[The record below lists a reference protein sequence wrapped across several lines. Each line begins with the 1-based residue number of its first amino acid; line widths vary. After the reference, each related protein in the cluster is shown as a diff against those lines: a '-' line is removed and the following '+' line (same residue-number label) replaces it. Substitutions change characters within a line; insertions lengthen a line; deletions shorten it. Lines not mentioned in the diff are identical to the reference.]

1 MMTASVVP
9 MSESALTL
17 TSLAFFITYL
27 AMAIGQVPGTRLDRN
42 GAALLGA
49 IACII
54 SGGIAPEA
62 AWEAVDFATIALLYG
77 LMMVASQLGDSGLYA
92 LVGRK
97 TASIEAAPAFVLLL
111 VVLVSGLFSA
121 VLSNIVVVVAL
132 VPLVLGVTLSRG
144 LNPTPF
150 LLGLVF
156 GSNTLPA
163 GVVTGTPQN
172 LIASQALGIS
182 YTGFMKAA
190 LPPAIIAMFLAWGVL
205 AFMYRGKWLV
215 PAQTLRKSEIGDMP
229 FDLVSAVKAGGT
241 VVAIVAAFLLTDWP
255 RDIVVLTAAAFML
268 LSRKTS
274 SETLMKGVDG
284 TLILLVGALFV
295 VNAAFANTGLPTR
308 WFADL
313 AAQGINVKEPDLLYW
328 VMALLSNIVGNIPA
342 VMLALPHLDNAHP
355 LATGAALAMGSSFS
369 SNALISGSLGGI
381 FVIQIAA
388 QKGHPISFGEFTRA
402 GVPATVLALIVGA
415 VWIWWVH

>member
-1 MMTASVVP
+1 
-9 MSESALTL
+9 
-17 TSLAFFITYL
+17 
-27 AMAIGQVPGTRLDRN
+27 MAIGQVPGTKLDRN

-77 LMMVASQLGDSGLYA
+77 LMMIASQLGESGLYD
-92 LVGRK
+92 LVGRR
-97 TASIEAAPAFVLLL
+97 TASLKAAPAFILLL
-111 VVLVSGLFSA
+111 VVLVSGVFSA
-121 VLSNIVVVVAL
+121 VLSNLVVVIAL

-172 LIASQALGIS
+172 LIASQALNLS

-190 LPPAIIAMFLAWGVL
+190 LPPAAVAMLLCWAVL
-205 AFMYRGKWLV
+205 AYMYRDKWQV
-215 PAQTLRKSEIGDMP
+215 PAQILRKAAIAETP
-229 FDLVSAVKAGGT
+229 FDTAAAVKAGAT
-241 VVAIVAAFLLTDWP
+241 VVAIVAAFLLTEWP
-255 RDIVVLTAAAFML
+255 RDIVVLTGAAFML

-284 TLILLVGALFV
+284 NLILLVGALFV

-313 AAQGINVKEPDLLYW
+313 AAAGINIREPQLLYW
-328 VMALLSNIVGNIPA
+328 VMAVLSDLVGNIPA
-342 VMLALPHLDNAHP
+342 TMLALPHLDHGEP
-355 LATGAALAMGSSFS
+355 MATGAALALGSSFA
-369 SNALISGSLGGI
+369 SNVLISGSLAGI

-388 QKGHPISFGEFTRA
+388 EKGHRISLAEFTRA
-402 GVPATVLALIVGA
+402 GLPATALSLIVGA
-415 VWIWWVH
+415 AWIWWVH

>member
-1 MMTASVVP
+1 MTTSVAP
-9 MSESALTL
+9 MNETALTL

-27 AMAIGQVPGTRLDRN
+27 AMAIGQVPGTRLDRT

-62 AWEAVDFATIALLYG
+62 AWEAVDFPTIALLYG
-77 LMMVASQLGDSGLYA
+77 LMMVASQLGESGLYD

-97 TASIEAAPAFVLLL
+97 TASLKAAPALVLLL
-111 VVLVSGLFSA
+111 VVMVSGVFSA
-121 VLSNIVVVVAL
+121 VLSNLVVVIAL

-172 LIASQALGIS
+172 LIASQALQLS

-190 LPPAIIAMFLAWGVL
+190 LPPAIVAMFLVWGVL
-205 AFMYRGKWLV
+205 AFVYRDKWLV
-215 PAQTLRKSEIGDMP
+215 PAQNLKKADLGETP
-229 FDLVSAVKAGGT
+229 FDLVSATKAGVT
-241 VVAIVAAFLLTDWP
+241 VLAIVAAFLFTSWP
-255 RDIVVLTAAAFML
+255 QDIVVLTAAAFML

-274 SETLMKGVDG
+274 SATLMKGVDWSAPCLWS
-284 TLILLVGALFV
+284 TPP
-295 VNAAFANTGLPTR
+295 LPT
-308 WFADL
+308 
-313 AAQGINVKEPDLLYW
+313 
-328 VMALLSNIVGNIPA
+328 PA
-342 VMLALPHLDNAHP
+342 FRRN
-355 LATGAALAMGSSFS
+355 GSPIWPPTASTS
-369 SNALISGSLGGI
+369 SSPPCSIG
-381 FVIQIAA
+381 
-388 QKGHPISFGEFTRA
+388 
-402 GVPATVLALIVGA
+402 
-415 VWIWWVH
+415 

>member
-1 MMTASVVP
+1 MTASVAP
-9 MSESALTL
+9 MSETALTL

-97 TASIEAAPAFVLLL
+97 TASLKAAPALVLLL
-111 VVLVSGLFSA
+111 VVMLSGVFSA
-121 VLSNIVVVVAL
+121 VLSNLVVVVAL

-172 LIASQALGIS
+172 LIASQALHVS

-190 LPPAIIAMFLAWGVL
+190 LPPAMLTMFLAWGVL
-205 AFMYRGKWLV
+205 AFLYRGKWLV
-215 PAQTLRKSEIGDMP
+215 PSQTLKKADIGETP
-229 FDLVSAVKAGGT
+229 FDPVGAAKAGAAVIG
-241 VVAIVAAFLLTDWP
+241 IVAAFLFTDWP

-274 SETLMKGVDG
+274 SATLMKGVDG

-295 VNAAFANTGLPTR
+295 VNAAFANTGLPTA

-313 AAQGINVKEPDLLYW
+313 AADGINIKQPDLLYW
-328 VMALLSNIVGNIPA
+328 VMAVLSNVVGNIPA
-342 VMLALPHLDNAHP
+342 VMLALPHLDHAQP
-355 LATGAALAMGSSFS
+355 MATAAALAMGSSFS
-369 SNALISGSLGGI
+369 SNLLISGSLAGI

-388 QKGHPISFGEFTRA
+388 QKGHAISFGEFTRA
-402 GVPATVLALIVGA
+402 GLPATLLSLAVGGI
-415 VWIWWVH
+415 WIWWVH